1 MQGGGYALLGMSIQS
16 GADRAQLAVEEA
28 LSSPLLDHIDI
39 RGAQNVLVNITA
51 SEESLRMD
59 ETELIMQAI
68 NEALSG
74 SATDTPEAR
83 IIMGQVY
90 DDEAGDDLSLTL
102 IITGLGRPPSID
114 TLVQKY
120 QQPKKSPPSP
130 QSPPS
135 VAPPLQTRLPLES
148 PATPQSPPPAT
159 LPPLQE
165 RIRHIQSNPQQ
176 ALREAYSRPAYER
189 NQTLLSTPS
198 TPPPPPSAS
207 QPTIEPTSDPTLQV
221 RRHNPRLYQ
230 NPD

>member
-1 MQGGGYALLGMSIQS
+1 MSIQS

-74 SATDTPEAR
+74 SATEAPEAR

-90 DDEAGDDLSLTL
+90 DNEAGDDLSLTL

-114 TLVQKY
+114 ALVQKY

-130 QSPPS
+130 QSPAS

-189 NQTLLSTPS
+189 NQTLLSTPP